1 MKRYETIR
9 NEKKQY
15 FLLVKSSINSWLE
28 NQLDNQN
35 LEITHLIDYSVVF
48 NDWQKQYSSDLNLVE
63 VLVHTL
69 REKFDPNTP
78 NREIVFQAMIS
89 FSDATWATTERQ
101 FTKMIDDGFLASQR
115 LEGHGNKNVISLT
128 NKTLSF
134 ARDINLAMS
143 QP

>member
-1 MKRYETIR
+1 M
-9 NEKKQY
+9 
-15 FLLVKSSINSWLE
+15 
-28 NQLDNQN
+28 
-35 LEITHLIDYSVVF
+35 
-48 NDWQKQYSSDLNLVE
+48 
-63 VLVHTL
+63 
-69 REKFDPNTP
+69 TP